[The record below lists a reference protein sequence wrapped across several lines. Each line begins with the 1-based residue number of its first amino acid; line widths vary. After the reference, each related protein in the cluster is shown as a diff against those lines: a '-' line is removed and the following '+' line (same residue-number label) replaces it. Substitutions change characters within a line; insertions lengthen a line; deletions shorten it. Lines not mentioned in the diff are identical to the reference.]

1 MSFLSSVLT
10 TDMHRNTIRFAPPL
24 IISESQ
30 VDSAVDS
37 LTEVV
42 EESLHR
48 LSSAAGRNLWLEH
61 HRENEAGSDKANGS
75 AAVAS
80 SAPEISRVTSNLESA
95 FRTTT
100 GASAKVLAAMQG
112 GQSPIRRTPRKLR
125 LSLTQ
130 SVDLTAARRSPRDI
144 WPFWRSA

>member
-80 SAPEISRVTSNLESA
+80 SAPEISRVTSSPGGIW
-95 FRTTT
+95 R
-100 GASAKVLAAMQG
+100 GAIFCFPLLTSVNFGSFAKAL
-112 GQSPIRRTPRKLR
+112 
-125 LSLTQ
+125 
-130 SVDLTAARRSPRDI
+130 
-144 WPFWRSA
+144 

>member
-37 LTEVV
+37 FTEVL

-48 LSSAAGRNLWLEH
+48 LCAAGRNLWLEH
-61 HRENEAGSDKANGS
+61 HRENEAGFQTKANGS

-80 SAPEISRVTSNLESA
+80 SAPEISRVTSSPGGIW
-95 FRTTT
+95 R
-100 GASAKVLAAMQG
+100 GAIFCFHLLTSVNFGSFAKAL
-112 GQSPIRRTPRKLR
+112 
-125 LSLTQ
+125 
-130 SVDLTAARRSPRDI
+130 
-144 WPFWRSA
+144 

>member
-37 LTEVV
+37 LTEVL

-61 HRENEAGSDKANGS
+61 HRENEAGFQTKQTGRQPSRRVP
-75 AAVAS
+75 AV
-80 SAPEISRVTSNLESA
+80 RLVLEV
-95 FRTTT
+95 F
-100 GASAKVLAAMQG
+100 GE
-112 GQSPIRRTPRKLR
+112 GQSSV
-125 LSLTQ
+125 SLC
-130 SVDLTAARRSPRDI
+130 
-144 WPFWRSA
+144 

>member
-1 MSFLSSVLT
+1 MSFLSRVLT

-61 HRENEAGSDKANGS
+61 HRENEAGFQTKQTGRQ
-75 AAVAS
+75 
-80 SAPEISRVTSNLESA
+80 PSRRGRRKYPALRLVLEV
-95 FRTTT
+95 F
-100 GASAKVLAAMQG
+100 GE
-112 GQSPIRRTPRKLR
+112 GQSSV
-125 LSLTQ
+125 SLCCRP
-130 SVDLTAARRSPRDI
+130 SIS
-144 WPFWRSA
+144 